1 MWNMETVRHGYLH
14 GCVRGAI
21 HAIRQRDNTLSEQTR
36 KARAIPRL
44 LRLYQEAQPP
54 FIRVCNSKDGMV
66 NRVSNVKQS
75 VSGESSITLQGV
87 KNIFL
92 ELSEFSAILESLS
105 EVPQFERKE
114 IVESIFC
121 HLREGELAKKIV
133 WCAEDITDD
142 ALLLFYLLSSQK
154 FDCDNLLIICTGTI
168 ESNIQFEGVLRLSDY
183 TCGFHRSAWPEVL
196 HTIVGEICPKGLVNY
211 NSNVCAEMYQ
221 RYGRPLKLHCKLY
234 SVIAKSESDRLTN
247 FMSYLNRIRS
257 ALNLGVEIIAA
268 TPKCQLDLDCARAVN
283 WSVFPRPDF
292 WMNNQLILNVKA
304 HTIYSIDVYLP
315 KISESQH
322 KDIVVRSIEQE
333 EEESAIYALY
343 CVERGRCTTITISPK
358 AQSVDLVYAI
368 ECEAER
374 GVNAQFALGFVLV
387 NEVIERRAQVQDMAA
402 A

>member
-133 WCAEDITDD
+133 WCAED
-142 ALLLFYLLSSQK
+142 LS
-154 FDCDNLLIICTGTI
+154 LIHI
-168 ESNIQFEGVLRLSDY
+168 
-183 TCGFHRSAWPEVL
+183 
-196 HTIVGEICPKGLVNY
+196 
-211 NSNVCAEMYQ
+211 
-221 RYGRPLKLHCKLY
+221 
-234 SVIAKSESDRLTN
+234 
-247 FMSYLNRIRS
+247 
-257 ALNLGVEIIAA
+257 
-268 TPKCQLDLDCARAVN
+268 
-283 WSVFPRPDF
+283 
-292 WMNNQLILNVKA
+292 
-304 HTIYSIDVYLP
+304 
-315 KISESQH
+315 
-322 KDIVVRSIEQE
+322 
-333 EEESAIYALY
+333 
-343 CVERGRCTTITISPK
+343 
-358 AQSVDLVYAI
+358 
-368 ECEAER
+368 
-374 GVNAQFALGFVLV
+374 
-387 NEVIERRAQVQDMAA
+387 
-402 A
+402 